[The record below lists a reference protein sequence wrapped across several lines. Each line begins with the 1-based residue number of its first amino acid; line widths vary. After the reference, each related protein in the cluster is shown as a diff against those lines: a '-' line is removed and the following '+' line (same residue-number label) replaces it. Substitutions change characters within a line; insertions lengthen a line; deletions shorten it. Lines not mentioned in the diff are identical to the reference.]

1 MSTQNR
7 GPLSGITVVDLSRI
21 LAGPYCTFLMAEM
34 GARVIKVEPPK
45 GGDDARAYGP
55 FVNGKST
62 YFASVNRGKES
73 IALDLKSDGD
83 RAIFE
88 KLLAKADVVVE
99 NFRPGTME
107 KLGFGWDTLH
117 QKFPKLIYASAS
129 GFGHTGPNSKDP
141 AYDMVMQ
148 GMGGIMSI
156 TGNEGQPPAAS
167 ACRSATWAPA
177 STPRSRSTPRCLHRE
192 KTGESTKV
200 DIAMFDCQ
208 LALLENAIMRY
219 TVEGEIPGPLGAR
232 HPTITPF
239 QAFKTKDGAMI
250 IAAGNDSLFV
260 KMCDALGLAGLT
272 AAPTTRPTRCGRSTT
287 SSSSTRSN
295 RCSRAHH
302 RALDRAAR
310 QGRRA
315 VRADQ
320 QRRAGDRPSAG
331 RRAQHAGRG
340 ARRQRRH
347 AEARRQSPEDV
358 GLRRSQDPAR
368 RPRPRRRP
376 RRHPVVR
383 RRLTGADAG
392 PPDWPGWQSCW
403 PAWCWPCWC
412 SAPAPTSRCEA
423 PCRAYA
429 GHSRSRG

>member
-1 MSTQNR
+1 MAGFAPAHWLR
-7 GPLSGITVVDLSRI
+7 PWHDPEFAGPLSGITVIDLSRI

-62 YFASVNRGKES
+62 YFASINRGKES
-73 IALDLKSDGD
+73 IALDLKNDEH

-88 KLLAKADVVVE
+88 KLLEKADVVVE

-107 KLGFGWDTLH
+107 KLGYGWETLH
-117 QKFPKLIYASAS
+117 PKYPKLIYASAS

-156 TGNEGQPPAAS
+156 TGNEGQPPSRVGMSIGDIGAGLYTAVAVNAA
-167 ACRSATWAPA
+167 
-177 STPRSRSTPRCLHRE
+177 LVHRT

-219 TVEGEIPGPLGAR
+219 TVEGEVPGPLGAR

-239 QAFKTKDGAMI
+239 QAFKTADGAII

-260 KMCDALGLAGLT
+260 KMCGALGLEGLAASPDYKTNALRQKHHKQLEHAIESVLKGQPTAHWIEVVSKAGVPCGPINNIEQAIAHPQV
-272 AAPTTRPTRCGRSTT
+272 AARNMLVEVPDGSGGTLKLAGNPLKMSAFADPTTRHAAPDLD
-287 SSSSTRSN
+287 
-295 RCSRAHH
+295 A
-302 RALDRAAR
+302 DRAAILSYI
-310 QGRRA
+310 G
-315 VRADQ
+315 
-320 QRRAGDRPSAG
+320 G
-331 RRAQHAGRG
+331 
-340 ARRQRRH
+340 
-347 AEARRQSPEDV
+347 
-358 GLRRSQDPAR
+358 
-368 RPRPRRRP
+368 
-376 RRHPVVR
+376 
-383 RRLTGADAG
+383 
-392 PPDWPGWQSCW
+392 
-403 PAWCWPCWC
+403 
-412 SAPAPTSRCEA
+412 
-423 PCRAYA
+423 
-429 GHSRSRG
+429 

>member
-7 GPLSGITVVDLSRI
+7 GPLSGVTIVDLSRI

-99 NFRPGTME
+99 NFRPGTMD

-117 QKFPKLIYASAS
+117 KKFPKLIYASAS

-156 TGNEGQPPAAS
+156 TGNEGQPPSRVGMSIGDMGAGLYTAVAVNAAL
-167 ACRSATWAPA
+167 
-177 STPRSRSTPRCLHRE
+177 LHRE

-232 HPTITPF
+232 HPTIVPF

-260 KMCDALGLAGLT
+260 KTCDALGLAGLT
-272 AAPTTRPTRCGRSTT
+272 SSPDYKTNALRLKHHHQLEHAIESVLKGNTTAHWIELLGKAGVPCGPINNVEQAISHPQVAARNMLVEVPDGTGGTLKLAGNPLKMSAFADPKTRRAAPDLD
-287 SSSSTRSN
+287 
-295 RCSRAHH
+295 A
-302 RALDRAAR
+302 DRAAILR
-310 QGRRA
+310 Y
-315 VRADQ
+315 
-320 QRRAGDRPSAG
+320 
-331 RRAQHAGRG
+331 
-340 ARRQRRH
+340 
-347 AEARRQSPEDV
+347 V
-358 GLRRSQDPAR
+358 G
-368 RPRPRRRP
+368 
-376 RRHPVVR
+376 
-383 RRLTGADAG
+383 G
-392 PPDWPGWQSCW
+392 
-403 PAWCWPCWC
+403 
-412 SAPAPTSRCEA
+412 
-423 PCRAYA
+423 
-429 GHSRSRG
+429 